1 MYANAFLKQKQ
12 FLPLNSKVILT
23 KRRIKE
29 FYEKLDGKVYISFSG
44 GKDSTV
50 LLDLVWNI
58 YPDVPAIFVDTG
70 LEYPEIRDFVKEFDV
85 KWLKPHMTFKK
96 VLDTEGI
103 PVVSKRVARMLRD
116 LQNPTPNNKASR
128 NLYLT
133 GKKRNGEN
141 GSNSFMLPK
150 KWEKLIDAP
159 FKISEKCCDILKKKP
174 IKEYEKKDKLKP
186 FIGMMA
192 SDSYARTAVY
202 LKKGCNSFSGRI
214 QSNPLGFWTDES
226 IWKYL
231 KNYNKP
237 YCKVYD
243 MGCDRT
249 GCMFCLFGV
258 HLEKEPNRFQ
268 RMAITHPTQYKYCL
282 EKLNL
287 KTVLDYIDVSYKPV
301 KQRILEVA

>member
-1 MYANAFLKQKQ
+1 MYASAFLKQKQ
-12 FLPLNSKVILT
+12 SLPLNSKIILSE
-23 KRRIKE
+23 KRIRE
-29 FYEKLDGKVYISFSG
+29 FYEKLEGNVYVSFSG

-50 LLDLVWNI
+50 LLDIIWKI
-58 YPDVPAIFVDTG
+58 YPDTPAVFVDTG

-85 KWLKPHMTFKK
+85 KWLRPEMSFKK
-96 VLDTEGI
+96 VLDIEGF
-103 PVVSKRVARMLRD
+103 PVVSKRVARMIRD
-116 LQNPTPNNKASR
+116 LQNPTPKNEASR
-128 NLYLT
+128 TLYLT

-141 GSNSFMLPK
+141 GSNSFKLPK

-159 FKISEKCCDILKKKP
+159 FKISEKCCDVLKKKP
-174 IKEYEKKDKLKP
+174 IKNYEKKTKLKP
-186 FIGMMA
+186 FIGTMA
-192 SDSYARTAVY
+192 SDSYAREAVY
-202 LKKGCNSFSGRI
+202 LKQGCNSFNGRI
-214 QSNPLGFWTDES
+214 QSNPLGFWTDKS

-231 KNYNKP
+231 KHYNKT

-243 MGCDRT
+243 MGCKRT

-287 KTVLDYIDVSYKPV
+287 KTVLDYIDVSYKPF
-301 KQRILEVA
+301 KQRILEVD